1 MRGARPFGGRL
12 GIDDDGAVDAA
23 CAFLGRGDRIAF
35 LADID
40 GVLDMDRPVA
50 AGPPRH
56 RAGLEIVAGEELHAT
71 VSAIRAQRASLSS
84 ASLRSTTSPT
94 TMIAGLWTASRATI
108 APRSA
113 SNVLSARAPSSVPFS
128 STATGMSGAT
138 PSAINLSAMSLAVAT
153 PM

>member
-84 ASLRSTTSPT
+84 ASRRSTTSPT
-94 TMIAGLWTASRATI
+94 TKIAGLWTASRATI

-113 SNVLSARAPSSVPFS
+113 SHVLRAREIGRASWRER
-128 STATGMSGAT
+128 GCQYG
-138 PSAINLSAMSLAVAT
+138 
-153 PM
+153 

>member
-1 MRGARPFGGRL
+1 MIRRPPRSTRPSTLFPYTTLFRSRGARPFGGRL

-56 RAGLEIVAGEELHAT
+56 RAGLEIVAGEELPAT
-71 VSAIRAQRASLSS
+71 VSAIRAQDRK
-84 ASLRSTTSPT
+84 
-94 TMIAGLWTASRATI
+94 
-108 APRSA
+108 
-113 SNVLSARAPSSVPFS
+113 SV
-128 STATGMSGAT
+128 
-138 PSAINLSAMSLAVAT
+138 V
-153 PM
+153 

>member
-1 MRGARPFGGRL
+1 MRISDWSSDVCSSDL
-12 GIDDDGAVDAA
+12 
-23 CAFLGRGDRIAF
+23 GDRIAF

-94 TMIAGLWTASRATI
+94 TMKIGRASCRE
-108 APRSA
+108 R
-113 SNVLSARAPSSVPFS
+113 VLQY
-128 STATGMSGAT
+128 G
-138 PSAINLSAMSLAVAT
+138 
-153 PM
+153 

>member
-56 RAGLEIVAGEELHAT
+56 RAGLEIVAGAELHAT
-71 VSAIRAQRASLSS
+71 VSAIRAQRASLCS
-84 ASLRSTTSPT
+84 ASLRSPTSPPT
-94 TMIAGLWTASRATI
+94 VIAGRRNIRRTSGRKRVCQYELILVVRVTV
-108 APRSA
+108 
-113 SNVLSARAPSSVPFS
+113 NNNN
-128 STATGMSGAT
+128 ST
-138 PSAINLSAMSLAVAT
+138 NLSKEIH
-153 PM
+153 